1 MASNQTNLKPAFA
14 ILGSDT
20 DIGKTYVTA
29 LLISSLKAKG
39 IHIESQKWLQCG
51 RPYDLDAHG
60 YKSAL
65 SPSLRMPYCFEL
77 PASPHLAAKSAGVDI
92 DESHISSSFYEARKT
107 CGWLVIEGS
116 GGLMVPLSETR
127 LFIDLIADLKIPV
140 ILVVPQ
146 RIGCINQSLSHL
158 EVLKTRNIDV
168 LGVIINEHT
177 PTELSDTI
185 KNDHKTCIEGFGNTR
200 VLASLEYGQ
209 KTLDCTM
216 LFDQLEQAPAY
227 AN

>member
-1 MASNQTNLKPAFA
+1 MAPNQTNLKPAFA

-20 DIGKTYVTA
+20 DIGKTYVTK
-29 LLISSLKAKG
+29 LLIKSIKDQG
-39 IHIESQKWLQCG
+39 IRIESQKWLQCG
-51 RPYDLDAHG
+51 SPYDLDAHG
-60 YKSAL
+60 YESTL
-65 SPSLRMPYCFEL
+65 PPSLRMPYCFEL
-77 PASPHLAAKSAGVDI
+77 PASPHLAAKHAGVDI
-92 DESHISSSFYEARKT
+92 DEAHISSSFYEARKA
-107 CGWLVIEGS
+107 CDWLVIEGS
-116 GGLMVPLSETR
+116 GGLMVPLSDTR
-127 LFIDLIADLKIPV
+127 LFIDLIAGLKIPV

-185 KNDHKTCIEGFGNTR
+185 KNDHKACIEDFGKTC

-209 KTLDCTM
+209 KILDCTM
-216 LFDQLEQAPAY
+216 LFEQLEKAPSLC
-227 AN
+227 